1 MRTGGPPAP
10 ALPAVPSVR
19 GQGPRPVPVLGW
31 NVEAVSWSLDPVG
44 YLTRLQRTYG
54 PLSLWRGERTVR
66 AFAFAPEHNQ
76 KVLGNPEL
84 FHIVPQKRRKVVPE
98 ESAVM
103 NLRSGLL
110 SLDGEEHR
118 RHRKLMSPA
127 LHHKHVEGFS
137 RMISEMTRRALESWA
152 VGEVRDLEADM
163 RRLVHRIAM
172 KAVLGMEDERELSAL
187 DGLVEGMLAAI
198 PRAMLF
204 PFDLPGSSYRRMLK
218 TADGI
223 QAFLRT
229 LVEKKGAAG
238 GVCGDVLKMMMD
250 ARQENGEGFVGGEL
264 IAEAY
269 NVLCHESSASALVW
283 TLFLLA
289 QHPRVYAELLD
300 ELSGELD
307 GGDPEPE
314 QLSRLPLLERVIKES
329 MRLLPPASFGTRF
342 AAEACSLGECELPK
356 GVAVTVSQYVT
367 HRLPEIYREPRRF
380 RPERWE
386 GFKPGPYEYFPFGA
400 GVHNCIGGAF
410 AMLEMKLVLCAVL
423 QSFCLKVMPKSR
435 VNRVFRLSL
444 RPKRGLPVL
453 VLARGSRL
461 SASHVRGNIREM
473 VDMT

>member
-1 MRTGGPPAP
+1 MITG
-10 ALPAVPSVR
+10 
-19 GQGPRPVPVLGW
+19 
-31 NVEAVSWSLDPVG
+31 
-44 YLTRLQRTYG
+44 
-54 PLSLWRGERTVR
+54 
-66 AFAFAPEHNQ
+66 
-76 KVLGNPEL
+76 
-84 FHIVPQKRRKVVPE
+84 
-98 ESAVM
+98 
-103 NLRSGLL
+103 
-110 SLDGEEHR
+110 
-118 RHRKLMSPA
+118 
-127 LHHKHVEGFS
+127 
-137 RMISEMTRRALESWA
+137 MTRHSLESWA

-172 KAVLGMEDERELSAL
+172 KAVLGMEDERELNSL
-187 DGLVEGMLAAI
+187 DGLVEGMLSAI

-204 PFDLPGSSYRRMLK
+204 PYDLPGSSYRRMMK
-218 TADGI
+218 AADGV
-223 QAFLRT
+223 QAFLQT
-229 LVEKKGAAG
+229 LVEKKGAGG
-238 GVCGDVLKMMMD
+238 GVCGDVLTMLMD
-250 ARQENGEGFVGGEL
+250 ARQENGEGFAGPEL
-264 IAEAY
+264 VAEAY

-289 QHPRVYAELLD
+289 QHPKVYADLLD
-300 ELSGELD
+300 EVDAELG

-342 AAEACSLGECELPK
+342 TTEACSLGECELPK

-367 HRLPEIYREPRRF
+367 HRLPEIYRDPQRF

-410 AMLEMKLVLCAVL
+410 AMLEMKLVLCVML
-423 QSFCLKVMPKSR
+423 QRYCLKVEPKTR

-461 SASHVRGNIREM
+461 SASPVRGNIREM